1 MAALV
6 NVSHLSYAYADA
18 QHPIFQ
24 DLSLQAEAGEFIA
37 IVGESGVG
45 KSTLL
50 RCMAGLVNATA
61 GSIRLN
67 IDHSPAERG
76 TAFVFQDA
84 RLLPWQRLS
93 RNVAYG
99 LRGLSLTSEERQAR
113 VREVL
118 QLTLIEELAQ
128 RWPHQLSGGQ
138 LQRAGIAR
146 ALAVHPKLLLMDEPF
161 SAVDAMTRQKLQ
173 DELLA
178 IWQRTHKAIMFV
190 THDIEEAVYLADRVI
205 VLAGH
210 PAQVRL
216 DQHVD
221 LPRPRDRNADE
232 LQHLAH
238 TVAQAL

>member
-1 MAALV
+1 MAPLV
-6 NVSHLSYAYADA
+6 SISHLGYAYADA
-18 QHPIFQ
+18 KRPVFQ
-24 DLSLQAEAGEFIA
+24 DLNLQVEPGEFIA

-50 RCMAGLVNATA
+50 RCVAGLVAATE
-61 GSIRLN
+61 GSIRLD
-67 IDHSPAERG
+67 IAHTGAERG
-76 TAFVFQDA
+76 YAFVFQDA
-84 RLLPWQRLS
+84 RLLPWRRL
-93 RNVAYG
+93 RHNVAYG
-99 LRGLSLTSEERQAR
+99 LKGLALTPGERAAR

-118 QLTLIEELAQ
+118 SLTLIEDLAD

-138 LQRAGIAR
+138 VQRAGIAR

-178 IWQRTHKAIMFV
+178 IWQRTRKAVVFV

-205 VLAGH
+205 VLGGH
-210 PAQVRL
+210 PACIKL
-216 DQHVD
+216 DQRVD
-221 LPRPRDRNADE
+221 LPRPRDRNSHE

-238 TVAQAL
+238 AVARVL